1 MEAPVRVSQVRPRL
15 VSQREDSPA
24 TEPAPATVP
33 TAAQRRA
40 LWAAQAVWLGLASG
54 WLEAGVVLGHQA
66 LVGTVTNLSVRL
78 NRYHV
83 ALGLLA
89 HLAIFAGAWGLAA
102 GLAGRWSRRWW
113 RDPLVTGL
121 GWFVAFASPLLAL
134 EELHAA
140 SSLILAAAL
149 ATVAGRW
156 WLRHREVWLR
166 RTLGPL
172 VVGSVVAGGW
182 SAFWVQSSED
192 RALASLPPASPEAP
206 NVVLL
211 VLDTVRADH
220 LSLYGY
226 PRPTTPHLDAW
237 KDRAARFAFAR
248 SAAPWT
254 LPAHATMF
262 TGRWPHELSVD
273 YDRPLDATHPTLAAF
288 LAGHGYQTGGF
299 VGNTVYANSW
309 FGIGRGFTRYEDAY
323 ENEEVSPRETLRS
336 AALTRELL
344 PLAVNLGLLTSD
356 GRWSPRKT
364 AAAVNRDALDWLD
377 HRGSTDRPFFLFL
390 NYIDAHGPYTVPD
403 DFARQFSAATNPQ
416 LIQANRR
423 AGNKSLPNAERY
435 DQLDQLGID
444 AYDDAIRYIDA
455 QIGHLLAELDG
466 RGLRQKTWVIVT
478 ADHGEHFGEH
488 GLYIHGNSL
497 YRPLIDVPLL
507 VIPPD
512 GVNVHRVADPV
523 SLRDLPAT
531 VADITGLGA
540 NSPFPGHS
548 LRHYWDDAVDAPPNR
563 DQPLSEWKIP
573 HGTAGLA
580 TLPADDRTRTAIVH
594 RDRIYHRDPL
604 GPDALYHVDDHGEAT
619 DLTDEAR
626 EKPMLDDFQAVVEGF
641 LELDRSR

>member
-1 MEAPVRVSQVRPRL
+1 MVFR
-15 VSQREDSPA
+15 REELPA
-24 TEPAPATVP
+24 TEPVTTLESQPEAPRQAV
-33 TAAQRRA
+33 
-40 LWAAQAVWLGLASG
+40 WAAQAVWLGLASG
-54 WLEAGVVLGHQA
+54 WLEAGVVLGHQMM
-66 LVGTVTNLSVRL
+66 VGTVTNLSVRL

-89 HLAIFAGAWGLAA
+89 HLAIFAGAWGLAVS
-102 GLAGRWSRRWW
+102 LAGRWSRWWW

-121 GWFVAFASPLLAL
+121 GWFVAFASALLAL
-134 EELHAA
+134 EELHVV
-140 SSLILAAAL
+140 SSLMLAAAL
-149 ATVAGRW
+149 AATVGRW
-156 WLRHREVWLR
+156 WLRHRNILLR
-166 RTLGPL
+166 RTLGPM
-172 VVGSVVAGGW
+172 VVGSVVVAGW
-182 SAFWVQSSED
+182 SAFWVASSED
-192 RALASLPPASPEAP
+192 RALASLPPAPPDAP

-226 PRPTTPHLDAW
+226 PRPTTPNLDRL
-237 KDRAARFAFAR
+237 KNRAARFEFAR

-273 YDRPLDATHPTLAAF
+273 YDRPLDTTHPTLAGF
-288 LAGHGYQTGGF
+288 LAGQGYQTAGF

-323 ENEEVSPRETLRS
+323 ENEEVSPREVLRCAS
-336 AALTRELL
+336 LTREIL
-344 PLAVNLGLLTSD
+344 PLAVKLGLMDSD

-364 AAAVNRDALDWLD
+364 AESVNRDALGWLD
-377 HRGSTDRPFFLFL
+377 RRATTNRPFFLFL

-403 DFARQFSAATNPQ
+403 DFPRQFSQATKLD

-423 AGNKSLPNAERY
+423 AGNKSLPDAERY
-435 DQLDQLGID
+435 EQLDQLGID

-455 QIGHLLAELDG
+455 QIGNLLAELDQ

-512 GVNVHRVADPV
+512 EPNVRQLADPV
-523 SLRDLPAT
+523 SLRDLATT
-531 VADITGLGA
+531 VADIAGLKEK
-540 NSPFPGHS
+540 SPFPGHS
-548 LRHYWDDAVDAPPNR
+548 LRHYWDDAVDAPPRR
-563 DQPLSEWKIP
+563 DPPLSEWKIP
-573 HGTAGLA
+573 HGTTGLA
-580 TLPADDRTRTAIVH
+580 GLPADDRIRTAIVN
-594 RDRIYHRDPL
+594 RDRILHRDPL
-604 GPDALYHVDDHGEAT
+604 GPDALYDVQDRGEEA
-619 DLTDEAR
+619 DLSDKVEELPFLDESR
-626 EKPMLDDFQAVVEGF
+626 IVVEGV
-641 LELDRSR
+641 LELNQ

>member
-1 MEAPVRVSQVRPRL
+1 MEAHVDSGRVRSRVVFRREESPVNEPVEAPKPQTARPRA
-15 VSQREDSPA
+15 V
-24 TEPAPATVP
+24 
-33 TAAQRRA
+33 
-40 LWAAQAVWLGLASG
+40 WAAQAVWLGLASG
-54 WLEAGVVLGHQA
+54 WLEAGVVLGHQMM
-66 LVGTVTNLSVRL
+66 VGTVTNLSVRL

-89 HLAIFAGAWGLAA
+89 HLAIFAGAWGLAV

-113 RDPLVTGL
+113 RDPLVTSL
-121 GWFVAFASPLLAL
+121 GWFVAFASALLAL
-134 EELHAA
+134 EELHVA

-149 ATVAGRW
+149 AATVGRW
-156 WLRHREVWLR
+156 WLRHRDGLLR

-172 VVGSVVAGGW
+172 VVGSLVAGGW
-182 SAFWVQSSED
+182 SAFWVASSED
-192 RALASLPPASPEAP
+192 RALASLPPAPREAP

-254 LPAHATMF
+254 LPSHATMF

-273 YDRPLDATHPTLAAF
+273 YDRPLDTTHPTLAGF
-288 LAGHGYQTGGF
+288 LAGQGYQTAGF

-309 FGIGRGFTRYEDAY
+309 FGIGRGFSRYEDAY
-323 ENEEVSPRETLRS
+323 ENVEISPRETLRS
-336 AALTRELL
+336 ASLTRELL
-344 PLAVNLGLLTSD
+344 PIAVDLGLLDGD

-364 AAAVNRDALDWLD
+364 AEAVNRDALGWLD
-377 HRGSTDRPFFLFL
+377 HREDTNRPFFLFL

-403 DFARQFSAATNPQ
+403 DFPRQFSQATSLD
-416 LIQANRR
+416 LIRANRR
-423 AGNKSLPNAERY
+423 AGDKSLPDAERY
-435 DQLDQLGID
+435 EQLDQLGID
-444 AYDDAIRYIDA
+444 AYDDAIRYLDA
-455 QIGHLLAELDG
+455 QVGHLLAELDQ

-512 GVNVHRVADPV
+512 GPSVHQVTDPV
-523 SLRDLPAT
+523 SLRDLAST
-531 VADITGLGA
+531 VADIAGLGA
-540 NSPFPGHS
+540 KSPFPGHS
-548 LRHYWDDAVDAPPNR
+548 LRHYWDDAVDAPPRR

-573 HGTAGLA
+573 HGTVGLSH
-580 TLPADDRTRTAIVH
+580 LPIDDRTRTAIVL
-594 RDRIYHRDPL
+594 RDRIYHHDPL
-604 GPDALYHVDDHGEAT
+604 GPDALYHADDRGEEV
-619 DLTDEAR
+619 DLTARAAELPLLDES
-626 EKPMLDDFQAVVEGF
+626 QAVVAGF
-641 LELDRSR
+641 LELNQ